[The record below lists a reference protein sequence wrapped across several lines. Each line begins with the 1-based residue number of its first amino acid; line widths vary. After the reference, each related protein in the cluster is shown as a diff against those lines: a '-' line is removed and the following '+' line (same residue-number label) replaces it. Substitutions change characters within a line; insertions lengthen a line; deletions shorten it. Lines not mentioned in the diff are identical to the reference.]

1 MPELTTVE
9 LLEEVKTL
17 RRRVAELEQQQ
28 AERNSNKVQ
37 DLAHQYFNL
46 VGEMIIA
53 IDTNQTVNLINRQGS
68 LLLEAEESEIIG
80 KNWFDHFLP
89 DANREEVR
97 ALFEKLIQGDLMPVE
112 YFENEIITASG
123 RLKSI
128 AWHNSLLRDATD
140 RIIGTLSVGVDITA
154 RKETEQALRENDQMF
169 RQISENINELF
180 WVCSPDWR
188 EVYYASQMYEVI
200 WGRSC
205 QSLYDDPRSCLDA
218 IHPDDRESVES
229 EIKATSGESLSDS
242 EFPRFRIIH
251 KDGSA
256 RWMQVRAFPVYD
268 DNHRVTRIVGIGVDI
283 TNRKQEE
290 DAVHREHAE
299 LERCVEE
306 RTEEL
311 ARRTAQLKAMFIAI
325 PDVVLVLNRNGE
337 IINFNSRSKMDHFLS
352 PTSQRG
358 SIIWNVLP
366 GNVRSQMKLLIN
378 RVYDSQQIET
388 LDYCLVKQEKKSWY
402 RARVLPYLSD
412 EFLMMIEQIND
423 QKIAEMELKDLHE
436 KLSEAQRLAHIG
448 SWEWCI
454 KDDTIWWSDE
464 VYRIFGV
471 TKSDIIVTNEF
482 FLQTIHPDDRP
493 LVDQMIA
500 QSLKYDLPYSIE
512 HRILRPDGEVR
523 HVHERALLKKN
534 DEGEV
539 LFMHGTVQ
547 DMTER
552 YEAIRK
558 AQEYRDILAHA
569 SRLAVMGELTA
580 GISHELNQPLTAIA
594 NYTAAMRQHLNE
606 NREMTHLVDKIQ
618 ELSLR
623 SGEIVRKLK
632 SLAEKRTLQAI
643 QFNIQ
648 ESIRSALELIQY
660 ELRHRQIEVKIE
672 SQTKFMVV
680 YADRVQIEQVLANLF
695 INALEAMAES
705 SYPRKLTINVSS
717 AEDSMILVAITD
729 TGNGVP
735 EDFVDHLFTPFTTN
749 KKDGLGIG
757 LSLSRSL
764 VEAAGGRIY
773 YRSTSER
780 GACFHLLLPTRPCRK

>member
-1 MPELTTVE
+1 MPEQTTVE

-97 ALFEKLIQGDLMPVE
+97 SLFEKLIQGDLMPVE

-229 EIKATSGESLSDS
+229 EIRATSENGLSDS

-268 DNHRVTRIVGIGVDI
+268 DHHRVTRIVGIGVDI

-606 NREMTHLVDKIQ
+606 NREMTRLVDKIQ

>member
-1 MPELTTVE
+1 MPEQTTVE

-97 ALFEKLIQGDLMPVE
+97 SLFEKLIQGDLMPVE

-229 EIKATSGESLSDS
+229 EIRATSGESLSDS

-268 DNHRVTRIVGIGVDI
+268 DHHRVTRIVGIGVDI

-606 NREMTHLVDKIQ
+606 NREMTRLVDKIQ

>member
-53 IDTNQTVNLINRQGS
+53 IDSNQTVNLINRQGS
-68 LLLEAEESEIIG
+68 LLLETEESEIIG

-97 ALFEKLIQGDLMPVE
+97 ALFEKLVQGDLMPVE

-123 RLKSI
+123 SLKSI
-128 AWHNSLLRDATD
+128 AWHNSLLRDAAD

-229 EIKATSGESLSDS
+229 EIRATSENGLSNS

-251 KDGSA
+251 KNGSV

-283 TNRKQEE
+283 TSRKQEE
-290 DAVHREHAE
+290 DAVHRENAE

-337 IINFNSRSKMDHFLS
+337 IINFNSRSKMDYFLS
-352 PTSQRG
+352 PTLHRG
-358 SIIWNVLP
+358 SIIWKV
-366 GNVRSQMKLLIN
+366 
-378 RVYDSQQIET
+378 
-388 LDYCLVKQEKKSWY
+388 
-402 RARVLPYLSD
+402 
-412 EFLMMIEQIND
+412 
-423 QKIAEMELKDLHE
+423 
-436 KLSEAQRLAHIG
+436 
-448 SWEWCI
+448 
-454 KDDTIWWSDE
+454 
-464 VYRIFGV
+464 
-471 TKSDIIVTNEF
+471 
-482 FLQTIHPDDRP
+482 
-493 LVDQMIA
+493 
-500 QSLKYDLPYSIE
+500 
-512 HRILRPDGEVR
+512 
-523 HVHERALLKKN
+523 
-534 DEGEV
+534 
-539 LFMHGTVQ
+539 
-547 DMTER
+547 
-552 YEAIRK
+552 
-558 AQEYRDILAHA
+558 
-569 SRLAVMGELTA
+569 
-580 GISHELNQPLTAIA
+580 
-594 NYTAAMRQHLNE
+594 
-606 NREMTHLVDKIQ
+606 
-618 ELSLR
+618 
-623 SGEIVRKLK
+623 
-632 SLAEKRTLQAI
+632 
-643 QFNIQ
+643 
-648 ESIRSALELIQY
+648 
-660 ELRHRQIEVKIE
+660 
-672 SQTKFMVV
+672 
-680 YADRVQIEQVLANLF
+680 
-695 INALEAMAES
+695 
-705 SYPRKLTINVSS
+705 
-717 AEDSMILVAITD
+717 
-729 TGNGVP
+729 
-735 EDFVDHLFTPFTTN
+735 
-749 KKDGLGIG
+749 
-757 LSLSRSL
+757 
-764 VEAAGGRIY
+764 
-773 YRSTSER
+773 
-780 GACFHLLLPTRPCRK
+780 

>member
-229 EIKATSGESLSDS
+229 EIRATSGESLSDS

-268 DNHRVTRIVGIGVDI
+268 DHHRVTRIVGIGVDI
-283 TNRKQEE
+283 TSRKQEE

-352 PTSQRG
+352 PTLHRG
-358 SIIWNVLP
+358 SIIWSVLP

-471 TKSDIIVTNEF
+471 TKSDIILTNEF

>member
-128 AWHNSLLRDATD
+128 AWHNSLLRDAAD

-229 EIKATSGESLSDS
+229 EIRATSENGLSNS

-251 KDGSA
+251 KNGSV

-283 TNRKQEE
+283 TSRKQEE
-290 DAVHREHAE
+290 DAVHRENAE

-337 IINFNSRSKMDHFLS
+337 IINFNSRSKMDYFLS
-352 PTSQRG
+352 PTLHRG
-358 SIIWNVLP
+358 SIIWKVLP

-471 TKSDIIVTNEF
+471 TKSDIILTNEF
-482 FLQTIHPDDRP
+482 FLQTIHPEDRP

-500 QSLKYDLPYSIE
+500 QSLKFDLPYSIE

-539 LFMHGTVQ
+539 LFMNGTVQ

-606 NREMTHLVDKIQ
+606 NREMTHLVDKVQ

-735 EDFVDHLFTPFTTN
+735 GDFVDHLFTPFTTN

>member
-1 MPELTTVE
+1 
-9 LLEEVKTL
+9 
-17 RRRVAELEQQQ
+17 
-28 AERNSNKVQ
+28 
-37 DLAHQYFNL
+37 
-46 VGEMIIA
+46 
-53 IDTNQTVNLINRQGS
+53 
-68 LLLEAEESEIIG
+68 
-80 KNWFDHFLP
+80 
-89 DANREEVR
+89 
-97 ALFEKLIQGDLMPVE
+97 
-112 YFENEIITASG
+112 
-123 RLKSI
+123 
-128 AWHNSLLRDATD
+128 
-140 RIIGTLSVGVDITA
+140 
-154 RKETEQALRENDQMF
+154 
-169 RQISENINELF
+169 
-180 WVCSPDWR
+180 
-188 EVYYASQMYEVI
+188 
-200 WGRSC
+200 
-205 QSLYDDPRSCLDA
+205 
-218 IHPDDRESVES
+218 
-229 EIKATSGESLSDS
+229 
-242 EFPRFRIIH
+242 
-251 KDGSA
+251 
-256 RWMQVRAFPVYD
+256 
-268 DNHRVTRIVGIGVDI
+268 
-283 TNRKQEE
+283 
-290 DAVHREHAE
+290 
-299 LERCVEE
+299 
-306 RTEEL
+306 
-311 ARRTAQLKAMFIAI
+311 
-325 PDVVLVLNRNGE
+325 
-337 IINFNSRSKMDHFLS
+337 
-352 PTSQRG
+352 
-358 SIIWNVLP
+358 
-366 GNVRSQMKLLIN
+366 MKLLIN

-606 NREMTHLVDKIQ
+606 NREMTRLVDKIQ

>member
-229 EIKATSGESLSDS
+229 EIRATSENGLSDS

-283 TNRKQEE
+283 TSRKQEE

-352 PTSQRG
+352 PTLHRG
-358 SIIWNVLP
+358 SIIWSVLP

-471 TKSDIIVTNEF
+471 TKSDIILTNEF

>member
-229 EIKATSGESLSDS
+229 EIRATSGESLSDS
-242 EFPRFRIIH
+242 EFPRFRIMH
-251 KDGSA
+251 KNGSV

-268 DNHRVTRIVGIGVDI
+268 DHHRVTRIVGIGVDI
-283 TNRKQEE
+283 TSRKQEE

-352 PTSQRG
+352 PTLHRG
-358 SIIWNVLP
+358 SIIWSVLP

-471 TKSDIIVTNEF
+471 TKSDIILTNEF

>member
-1 MPELTTVE
+1 MPEQTTVE

-97 ALFEKLIQGDLMPVE
+97 SLFEKLIQGDLMPVE

-229 EIKATSGESLSDS
+229 EIRATSGESLSDS

-268 DNHRVTRIVGIGVDI
+268 DHHRVTRIVGIGVDI

-606 NREMTHLVDKIQ
+606 NREMTRLVDKIQ

-757 LSLSRSL
+757 LSLSHSL

>member
-1 MPELTTVE
+1 MPEQTTVE

-97 ALFEKLIQGDLMPVE
+97 ALFEKLVQGDLMPVE

-229 EIKATSGESLSDS
+229 EIRATSGESLSDS

-268 DNHRVTRIVGIGVDI
+268 DHHRVTRIVGIGVDI

-337 IINFNSRSKMDHFLS
+337 IINFNSRSKMDYFLS
-352 PTSQRG
+352 PTLHRG
-358 SIIWNVLP
+358 SIIWKVLP

-471 TKSDIIVTNEF
+471 TKSDIILTNEF
-482 FLQTIHPDDRP
+482 FLQTIHPEDRP

-500 QSLKYDLPYSIE
+500 QSLKFDLPYSIE

-606 NREMTHLVDKIQ
+606 NREMTRLVDKIQ